1 MECCILR
8 GSKEIGGSC
17 VELSFEDERIILDI
31 GLPLDSQKDPK
42 EELPNIKGILKKTND
57 LKGIIV
63 SHYHQDHCG
72 LLPFVD
78 KNIPIAIGH
87 IAREI
92 INTSA
97 FFMKKDYRIETYVP
111 LENKKSFYLGKF
123 KITPYLVDHS
133 AYDAYALL
141 IEAGD
146 KKLFYTGDLRAHG
159 RKALLFKYL
168 LKNLPQ
174 DIDTILMEG
183 TCLGQID
190 ENQNYPTETQIEED
204 LINSLSKIKG
214 ISLIVSSGQN
224 IDRLVSIY
232 RATRR
237 LSKTLVIDPYV
248 ASILEA
254 TGNKKIPQFNWKGIK
269 IFIPEWQRSLI
280 AKKKSFNITKK
291 YKKQRIFLKDL
302 EKFPNDYVF
311 MFRSSMMMDFDEF
324 PQLLK
329 NGEIIYS
336 QWSGYL
342 KDGTEDNL
350 LAFATRFNLPIQNIH
365 TSGHA
370 DIPTLKNLLETTT
383 PKMLVPI
390 HSFEPK
396 QYPTLFKN
404 VEIKSDGEIWTV

>member
-17 VELSFEDERIILDI
+17 VELSFEGERIILDI
-31 GLPLDSQKDPK
+31 GLPLDSKKDPK
-42 EELPNIKGILKKTND
+42 EELPNIKGILKKTDD

-159 RKALLFKYL
+159 RKALLSRCFVFKMKTNLDDLQYIQ
-168 LKNLPQ
+168 KNTLYF
-174 DIDTILMEG
+174 T
-183 TCLGQID
+183 
-190 ENQNYPTETQIEED
+190 ENKKWIKEI
-204 LINSLSKIKG
+204 KIPDNRT
-214 ISLIVSSGQN
+214 SSSFLELYVSQN
-224 IDRLVSIY
+224 INQSNFCFEKIEDIANKTKLPVFYIAITAAKMMKHKFASMFEKSI
-232 RATRR
+232 RATQN
-237 LSKTLVIDPYV
+237 
-248 ASILEA
+248 
-254 TGNKKIPQFNWKGIK
+254 NKKITRLK
-269 IFIPEWQRSLI
+269 I
-280 AKKKSFNITKK
+280 
-291 YKKQRIFLKDL
+291 
-302 EKFPNDYVF
+302 
-311 MFRSSMMMDFDEF
+311 
-324 PQLLK
+324 
-329 NGEIIYS
+329 
-336 QWSGYL
+336 YL
-342 KDGTEDNL
+342 FANL
-350 LAFATRFNLPIQNIH
+350 LRIEE
-365 TSGHA
+365 
-370 DIPTLKNLLETTT
+370 KNNE
-383 PKMLVPI
+383 
-390 HSFEPK
+390 
-396 QYPTLFKN
+396 
-404 VEIKSDGEIWTV
+404 